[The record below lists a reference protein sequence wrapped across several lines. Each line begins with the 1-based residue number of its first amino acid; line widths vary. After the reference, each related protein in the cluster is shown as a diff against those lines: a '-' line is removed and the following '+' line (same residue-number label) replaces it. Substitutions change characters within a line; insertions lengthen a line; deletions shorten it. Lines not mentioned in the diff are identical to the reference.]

1 MGQLSHQSAGLG
13 GALIESKPMAL
24 TQQQQIAQ
32 RVPGEKSSLPAIV
45 LLAGWLVPGAGHMIL
60 GKWIRG
66 GLLFVSVVAMFLIGI
81 GLQGKI
87 YVPNTGD
94 ILDILGFAG
103 QLGTGLL
110 YVLARIVPLGATS
123 VTITLGDYGKTA
135 LILAGLLNIISA
147 VDAHS
152 LANGRKA
159 S

>member
-1 MGQLSHQSAGLG
+1 
-13 GALIESKPMAL
+13 MA
-24 TQQQQIAQ
+24 TEAQQIA
-32 RVPGEKSSLPAIV
+32 REIAKPVPGEKSSIPILA
-45 LLAGWLVPGAGHMIL
+45 LLLGWLIPGAGHLLL

-66 GLLFVSVVAMFLIGI
+66 LLLFVSILGMFLIGL

-87 YVPNTGD
+87 YAPNTGD

-103 QLGTGLL
+103 QLGMGAL
-110 YVLARIVPLGATS
+110 YALARVFGWGAPS
-123 VTITLGDYGKTA
+123 VVNTVADWGTKFLLT
-135 LILAGLLNIISA
+135 AGLLNLIAA